1 MHKLLIDPKQNIYK
15 THNILKPAVPE
26 SGEDQRR
33 GGRAGGRGAAP
44 RTSGAGLWVACLSD
58 DNADSER
65 REKGRWELVRLS
77 LDAGTAA
84 TCWERRSV
92 RVWWGFR
99 VAV

>member
-15 THNILKPAVPE
+15 THNIVKPAVTE

-33 GGRAGGRGAAP
+33 GPEARRASG
-44 RTSGAGLWVACLSD
+44 RTSGAGLWAACLSA